1 MKKRVLKVPYNY
13 LSDQFAPGGD
23 LVNDILGDIREL
35 VRTGEFTL
43 GPKVQEFEEK
53 FAELCG
59 VKHAIGVNTG
69 TDALILILKALGIG
83 PGDEVIT
90 VPNSFIATANAIAYV
105 GARPVFVDVDN
116 EYLIDTDLVKEAITP
131 RTKAVLPVHLT
142 GNPVFMP
149 SLMVLNNGTYE
160 RYIYLIEDAA
170 QAVDAKIWK
179 RKVGNWGIAG
189 GFSLHPLKN
198 FNVWGDGG
206 MVTTNNDEL
215 AEKIRLMRNHG
226 LASRDVC
233 EMTGG
238 NCRLH
243 TIQAVVGLRL
253 MPDVCRVSNARIE
266 NAALYDSLLQNVN
279 GVTIPPRSPYK
290 RQVYHT
296 YVIQVE
302 RRAELKNFLAENGVE
317 TKIHYPVPIHLQKP
331 YLELGYKKGDFPKC
345 ESQAEKILSL
355 PIHQYLIEGQIRHV
369 AGLIWEFYGSYPWD

>member
-1 MKKRVLKVPYNY
+1 MEKILVPYNY
-13 LSDQFAPGGD
+13 LERQFDACGD

-43 GPKVQEFEEK
+43 GSPVREFEEK
-53 FAELCG
+53 FAEICG
-59 VKHAIGVNTG
+59 VKHAIGINSG

-90 VPNSFIATANAIAYV
+90 APNSFIATANVILFV
-105 GARPVFVDVDN
+105 GARPVFVDVND
-116 EYLIDTDLVKEAITP
+116 EYLMDDSKVNEAVTEK
-131 RTKAVLPVHLT
+131 TKAVLPIHLT

-149 SLMVLNNGTYE
+149 GLASGDFQFEVGRE
-160 RYIYLIEDAA
+160 WRGIYVVEDAA
-170 QAVDAKIWK
+170 QAVDAEIWGK
-179 RKVGNWGIAG
+179 KVGGWGVAG
-189 GFSLHPLKN
+189 GFSFHPLKN
-198 FNVWGDGG
+198 LNVWGDGG
-206 MVTTNNDEL
+206 MVTTNNDKL

-233 EMTGG
+233 EVVAG

-243 TIQAVVGLRL
+243 TIQAVVALRL
-253 MPDVCRVSNARIE
+253 MADVHNVSNKRIG
-266 NAALYDSLLQNVN
+266 NAKLYDLLLQNVD
-279 GVTIPPRSPYK
+279 GVILPPRPAYK

-302 RRAELKNFLAENGVE
+302 RREKLQNFLAENGVE

-345 ESQAEKILSL
+345 EAQAEKILSL
-355 PIHQYLIEGQIRHV
+355 PVHQYLTEEQIHYV
-369 AGLIWEFYGSYPWD
+369 ASLISKFYGA